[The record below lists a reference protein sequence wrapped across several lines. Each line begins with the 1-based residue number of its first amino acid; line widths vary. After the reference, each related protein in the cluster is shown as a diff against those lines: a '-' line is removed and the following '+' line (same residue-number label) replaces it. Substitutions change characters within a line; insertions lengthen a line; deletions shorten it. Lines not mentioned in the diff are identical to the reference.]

1 MFKSLKKFL
10 CRLLYLSLGQT
21 LSDITAFGLTLGQTN
36 LYMTHNPLH
45 SYVILLTPETL
56 LSHGLAFDWITSQPT
71 AYAELNNKSAMTNIA
86 ELRSTIAAWEAGD
99 FLQRLSTPPL
109 CVNPT
114 MVAVQYNVTRDSTKC
129 LPCIDLSRHVN
140 LAIAKST
147 MKLDDL
153 SLVQELIEP
162 ENYMTSLD
170 LENQNFL
177 VQL

>member
-86 ELRSTIAAWEAGD
+86 ELRSTVVAWKAAALD
-99 FLQRLSTPPL
+99 NCTALPPL
-109 CVNPT
+109 
-114 MVAVQYNVTRDSTKC
+114 R
-129 LPCIDLSRHVN
+129 
-140 LAIAKST
+140 
-147 MKLDDL
+147 
-153 SLVQELIEP
+153 
-162 ENYMTSLD
+162 
-170 LENQNFL
+170 
-177 VQL
+177 